1 MEDMKFYVD
10 YDEKETLVEKLEA
23 YIAEHGCYELP
34 ALTIGNWTDSYEQSP
49 VDIIEYLVQNKVKF
63 PNLKKIFLGDIDS
76 EECEI
81 SWINHTDAGPLVY
94 QFKLEELII
103 KGATDLRLESVI
115 SDTLKKLTIISG
127 GMSTELIED
136 IISAELPNLE
146 HLELY
151 LGVDEYGFDGNIS
164 TLESFMKRRNFPKVK
179 YLGLKNSEIAD
190 EICEKILASDMLQG
204 LEVLD
209 LSLGT
214 LSDTGAKVILENM
227 DKLSQLKT
235 LDLTY
240 NYVSDELLEEIDA
253 KGKALNIEV
262 LSSKEDV
269 YMDDDDDY
277 RYPYITE

>member
-1 MEDMKFYVD
+1 MKFYVD

-23 YIAEHGCYELP
+23 YIAEHGSYELP

-49 VDIIEYLVQNKVKF
+49 VDIIDYLVQNKVKF
-63 PNLKKIFLGDIDS
+63 PNLKKIFLGDIES

-81 SWINHTDAGPLVY
+81 SWIIHTDAGPLVNE
-94 QFKLEELII
+94 FKLEEFII
-103 KGATDLRLESVI
+103 KGATGLGLEIAI

-127 GMSTELIED
+127 GMSVGLLED
-136 IISAELPNLE
+136 IIAAKLPNLE

-164 TLESFMKRRNFPKVK
+164 TLEPFMKRSNFPKVK

-214 LSDTGAKVILENM
+214 LSDTGAKLILENM
-227 DKLSQLKT
+227 DKLSQLKI

-240 NYVSDELLEEIDA
+240 NYVSDELLEEIDV